1 MRWACPVH
9 SWVKWSVDQLQHNFG
24 VEFNRFGDGVTI
36 SRPWQQRAENQ
47 QVPSPLQQLD
57 ALVVDILGEVIV
69 RPVECQ
75 GERYSEWLFP
85 LEMPRWIG
93 IPAIT
98 PGSSPLVSN
107 ASRSTNGR
115 IRGRSEHWQD

>member
-36 SRPWQQRAENQ
+36 SWPWQQRAENR
-47 QVPSPLQQLD
+47 QVQRPLQQLD

-85 LEMPRWIG
+85 LDMSRGFAFIG
-93 IPAIT
+93 IIP
-98 PGSSPLVSN
+98 
-107 ASRSTNGR
+107 
-115 IRGRSEHWQD
+115 

>member
-1 MRWACPVH
+1 MLH
-9 SWVKWSVDQLQHNFG
+9 LQHNFG

-75 GERYSEWLFP
+75 GERYLALPQYLGALAEYSCDYQFRCGCRGPWRNLFEGDE
-85 LEMPRWIG
+85 LSC
-93 IPAIT
+93 T
-98 PGSSPLVSN
+98 QKL
-107 ASRSTNGR
+107 T
-115 IRGRSEHWQD
+115 